1 MNRRLTGAFVCVM
14 GFFVLVVGRLVQLQ
28 IVEADQWKELARRFQ
43 EGSVTQSAPRGRI
56 YDRNGILLAE
66 DVRAVSVAL
75 DNYHMTRPELLEELF
90 VKHLKLSRETARE
103 KIYRPGYFTWVARAI
118 PPEHAEALEKAARDA
133 GARGL
138 IFIEDRKRQ
147 YPHRDLASNV
157 IGFTGVDG
165 HGLEGIELLFDSELQ
180 GTESVWSFVRMADG
194 TQIERRLVQAG
205 RPGRDL
211 VLTLDSRIQYI
222 AESAITRGVRT
233 YKAKAGIALVLDPWT
248 GEVLA
253 MAQDKRYDL
262 NDFQSSR
269 PEHRQNLAV
278 VYPFEPGSS
287 FKVFTM
293 LAALEHNVI
302 TLDERIS
309 GSATYQIAHHTF
321 RNADGREY
329 GMVTPTDVIKNSIN
343 TAMIRI
349 AQRIGA
355 ERLYETLRRYGFGQ
369 KTGIELPGEVSGYL
383 PPVRS
388 WSALEIG
395 SIAIGQ
401 SLSVTAIQL
410 ASRVAIIAT
419 GGKLVHPH
427 IVKAL
432 TPASPPLSSPSPPAP
447 LPSEG
452 EGGRGEGGKGA
463 GVRASSR
470 VASSINC
477 QRLTEMMVETVRS
490 GTGVLAQIEG
500 YDIAAKTGTG
510 QKALPGQGYVTG
522 KYVASFEGF
531 FPADAPKYLILIVL
545 DEPGGKEY
553 YGSETAAP
561 IFKEIAQQLIAL
573 DRIPPRR

>member
-1 MNRRLTGAFVCVM
+1 MNRRVTVAFALLM
-14 GFFVLVVGRLVQLQ
+14 GFFVLVAGRLVQLQ
-28 IVEADQWKELARRFQ
+28 IVEADHWRELARRFQ
-43 EGSVTQSAPRGRI
+43 EGSVTIPAPRGRI
-56 YDRNGILLAE
+56 YDRNGVLLAE
-66 DVRAVSVAL
+66 DVRAVSIAL
-75 DNYHMTRPELLEELF
+75 DNYTMTRPDILEGLL
-90 VKHLKLSRETARE
+90 VTHLKIPHAAVRE
-103 KIYRPGYFTWVARAI
+103 KLYRPGYFTWIARAI
-118 PPEHAEALEKAARDA
+118 PPDQAEALERAAREA

-138 IFIEDRKRQ
+138 IFLEDRKRQ
-147 YPHRDLASNV
+147 YPHGDLASNV
-157 IGFTGVDG
+157 LGFTGIDG
-165 HGLEGIELLFDSELQ
+165 HGLEGIELFFDKELQ

-194 TQIERRLVQAG
+194 TQIERRQIQAG
-205 RPGRDL
+205 SPGRDL
-211 VLTLDSRIQYI
+211 MLTIDSRIQHI
-222 AESAITRGVRT
+222 AEGAITRGVRT
-233 YKAKAGIALVLDPWT
+233 YKAKAGMALVLDPWT

-262 NDFQSSR
+262 NNFQASR
-269 PEHRQNLAV
+269 PEQRQNLAV

-302 TLDERIS
+302 ALDERIS
-309 GSATYQIAHHTF
+309 GSATYQIANHTF

-329 GMVTPTDVIKNSIN
+329 GMVTPKDVIKNSIN

-349 AQRIGA
+349 AQRIGE
-355 ERLYETLRRYGFGQ
+355 ERLYEALTKYGFGQ

-383 PPVRS
+383 PPVKS

-395 SIAIGQ
+395 AIAIGQ
-401 SLSVTAIQL
+401 SVSVTAIQL
-410 ASRVAIIAT
+410 ASRVAMIAA

-432 TPASPPLSSPSPPAP
+432 IPAAPPLSRLDGRWA
-447 LPSEG
+447 
-452 EGGRGEGGKGA
+452 RGEGLI
-463 GVRASSR
+463 ASPTS
-470 VASSINC
+470 C
-477 QRLTEMMVETVRS
+477 QKLTEMMIETVRS

-500 YDIAAKTGTG
+500 YDIAAKTGTA
-510 QKALPGQGYVTG
+510 QKAVPGQGYVKG

-545 DEPGGKEY
+545 DEPGGREY
-553 YGSETAAP
+553 YGSEVAAP

>member
-1 MNRRLTGAFVCVM
+1 MNRRVTVAFALLM
-14 GFFVLVVGRLVQLQ
+14 GFFVLVAGRLVQLQ
-28 IVEADQWKELARRFQ
+28 IVEADHWRELARRFQ
-43 EGSVTQSAPRGRI
+43 EGSVTIPAPRGRI
-56 YDRNGILLAE
+56 YDRNGVLLAE
-66 DVRAVSVAL
+66 DVRAVSIAL
-75 DNYHMTRPELLEELF
+75 DNYAMTRPDILEGLL
-90 VKHLKLSRETARE
+90 VTHLKIPHAAVRE
-103 KIYRPGYFTWVARAI
+103 KLYRPGYFTWIARAI
-118 PPEHAEALEKAARDA
+118 PPDQAEALERAAREA

-138 IFIEDRKRQ
+138 IFLEDRKRQ
-147 YPHRDLASNV
+147 YPHGDLASNV
-157 IGFTGVDG
+157 LGFTGIDG
-165 HGLEGIELLFDSELQ
+165 HGLEGIELFFDKELQ

-194 TQIERRLVQAG
+194 TQIERRQIQAG
-205 RPGRDL
+205 SPGRDL
-211 VLTLDSRIQYI
+211 MLTIDSRIQHI

-233 YKAKAGIALVLDPWT
+233 YKAKAGMALVLDPWT

-262 NDFQSSR
+262 NNFQASR
-269 PEHRQNLAV
+269 PEQRQNLAI

-302 TLDERIS
+302 ALDERIS
-309 GSATYQIAHHTF
+309 GSATYQIANHTF

-329 GMVTPTDVIKNSIN
+329 GMVTPKDVIKNSIN

-349 AQRIGA
+349 AQRIGE
-355 ERLYETLRRYGFGQ
+355 ERLYEALTKYGFGQ

-383 PPVRS
+383 PPVKS

-395 SIAIGQ
+395 AIAIGQ
-401 SLSVTAIQL
+401 SVSVTAIQL
-410 ASRVAIIAT
+410 ASRVAMIAA

-432 TPASPPLSSPSPPAP
+432 IPAAPPLSHLDGRGA
-447 LPSEG
+447 
-452 EGGRGEGGKGA
+452 RGEGLI
-463 GVRASSR
+463 ASPTS
-470 VASSINC
+470 C
-477 QRLTEMMVETVRS
+477 QKLTEMMIETVRS

-500 YDIAAKTGTG
+500 YDIAAKTGTA
-510 QKALPGQGYVTG
+510 QKAVPGQGYVKG

-531 FPADAPKYLILIVL
+531 FPADAPKYLIVIVL
-545 DEPGGKEY
+545 DEPGGREY
-553 YGSETAAP
+553 YGSEVAAP

>member
-1 MNRRLTGAFVCVM
+1 MNRRLTVALVFFL
-14 GFFVLVVGRLVQLQ
+14 GFFVVVAGRLVQLQ
-28 IVEADQWKELARRFQ
+28 IVEADQWRALARRFQ
-43 EGSVTQSAPRGRI
+43 EGTVTIPAPRGRI

-66 DVRAVSVAL
+66 DVRAISIAVDSY
-75 DNYHMTRPELLEELF
+75 NMTRPDVLEDLLVTYLDPPRAT
-90 VKHLKLSRETARE
+90 VRE
-103 KIYRPGYFTWVARAI
+103 KLYRPSYFTWLARAI
-118 PPEHAEALEKAARDA
+118 PPEQAKALEKAAREA

-138 IFIEDRKRQ
+138 IFLEDRTRQ

-157 IGFTGVDG
+157 LGFAGVDG

-194 TQIERRLVQAG
+194 TQIERRQIQAG
-205 RPGRDL
+205 KPGRDL

-222 AESAITRGVRT
+222 AEGAITRGVQKYR
-233 YKAKAGIALVLDPWT
+233 AKAGMALVLDPWT

-262 NDFQSSR
+262 NSFQTSR
-269 PEHRQNLAV
+269 PEQRQNLAV

-287 FKVFTM
+287 FKIFTM

-302 TLDERIS
+302 ALDERIS

-329 GMVTPTDVIKNSIN
+329 GMVTPKDVIKNSIN

-349 AQRIGA
+349 AQRIGE
-355 ERLYETLRRYGFGQ
+355 ERLYEALQRYGFGQ

-401 SLSVTAIQL
+401 SASVTAIQL
-410 ASRVAIIAT
+410 ASRVAMIAN
-419 GGKLVHPH
+419 GGKLVQPT
-427 IVKAL
+427 IVK
-432 TPASPPLSSPSPPAP
+432 TSPPAP
-447 LPSEG
+447 PQ
-452 EGGRGEGGKGA
+452 RGEGVK
-463 GVRASSR
+463 SR
-470 VASSINC
+470 VVPETIC
-477 QRLTEMMVETVRS
+477 RQLTEMMVETVRS
-490 GTGVLAQIEG
+490 GTGVLAQIPG
-500 YDIAAKTGTG
+500 YEIAAKTGTA
-510 QKALPGQGYVTG
+510 QKAVPGKGYVKG

-531 FPADAPKYLILIVL
+531 FPADAPKYLIVIVL
-545 DEPGGKEY
+545 DEPGGREY
-553 YGSETAAP
+553 YGSEVAAP

-573 DRIPPRR
+573 DRIPPRP